1 MRSIIAISLTLLALA
16 SSIHASP
23 NVAVNIGSG
32 HNSDSDSA
40 VLVKEKVRN
49 DVWNEAPRINNDWS
63 DNRHQR
69 NGEYN
74 QGGRDYDR
82 GWGNDYGYGGGSR
95 GHGRYK
101 READKPKKVW
111 DGVVHE
117 NYEEWKKQQQQ
128 QEQQEQQ
135 GQQQQQKRGI
145 HKRGQ
150 NKMAAKA
157 RRAAKN

>member
-1 MRSIIAISLTLLALA
+1 MRSIVAISLTVLALV

-40 VLVKEKVRN
+40 ILVKEKVRN

-69 NGEYN
+69 NGQN
-74 QGGRDYDR
+74 HQGGRGR
-82 GWGNDYGYGGGSR
+82 GGDWDDDYGYGGR
-95 GHGRYK
+95 PYGHGRYK
-101 READKPKKVW
+101 REVEKPKKVW

-117 NYEEWKKQQQQ
+117 NYAEWKKS
-128 QEQQEQQ
+128 QEQ
-135 GQQQQQKRGI
+135 GQQEKRGI